1 METTN
6 LSLRMGGGGNPY
18 AAPELTVI
26 TVFAEQGFAGSGGS
40 GENYESEDME
50 IQPEE
55 DW

>member
-1 METTN
+1 MERTN

-18 AAPELTVI
+18 TAPELTVI
-26 TVFAEQGFAGSGGS
+26 TVLAEQGFVGS

-50 IQPEE
+50 VQPEE